1 MKLTVQYYA
10 LYRERTGLR
19 YEVLDLED
27 DSSVSDILMAV
38 RSRHPNLAPVEIEIL
53 VAVNEEYA
61 SKDQRLSSGDCV
73 ALIPPVSG
81 GTTL

>member
-19 YEVLDLED
+19 NEIFDLKD
-27 DSSVSDILMAV
+27 DASVYDILTAV
-38 RSRHPNLAPVEIEIL
+38 RSRHPNLAPVEIDIL

-61 SKDQRLSSGDCV
+61 SKDQQLFAGDCV

-81 GTTL
+81 GS